1 MDLYLLSGVLNDKVE
16 VIEDTEDGIKYYT
29 KALQMNCKLNQNH
42 KNN

>member
-29 KALQMNCKLNQNH
+29 KSPSNELQAEPKS
-42 KNN
+42 